1 MGVKLK
7 ELLKLPSLR
16 EAEIVSGSN
25 SVDTTV
31 TSLSFLEVSDMA
43 FFDEKIQLP
52 NEYYAGELV
61 ISSFFYDKR

>member
-52 NEYYAGELV
+52 NEYNTMRGN
-61 ISSFFYDKR
+61 